1 MYLEKDLEKYA
12 KMIFWLYRSIHSRWG
27 GSFIGNLFNNTVNTY
42 KSKLNWNMLGCISGL
57 YKCIYGILAFT
68 GFRDATIA
76 IEWYV
81 RDYKTPFYLLQWMF
95 RVFDHKGR

>member
-1 MYLEKDLEKYA
+1 MYIIY
-12 KMIFWLYRSIHSRWG
+12 IFY
-27 GSFIGNLFNNTVNTY
+27 
-42 KSKLNWNMLGCISGL
+42 
-57 YKCIYGILAFT
+57 IYGAYVFT
-68 GFRDATIA
+68 GFRDAAIA